1 MKIIKPED
9 IQKPVLKE
17 LDGQYVCEILF
28 NISDKL
34 GFEFYQLSAKNMFVR
49 FMISSLTDE
58 IEFTNFEESHLST
71 VGVIFPPNNY
81 EKEFIQF
88 PASSEAW
95 KSDSHPF
102 QLPSKAFNT
111 YSKHLVAHF
120 YIKSEKGYIPDKSDF
135 RISYEYVENIA
146 EIFSR
151 KFQ

>member
-9 IQKPVLKE
+9 IQKTVLKE
-17 LDGQYVCEILF
+17 LDGQYECEILF

-34 GFEFYQLSAKNMFVR
+34 GFEFYQLSAKNKFVR
-49 FMISSLTDE
+49 FIISSLTDE
-58 IEFTNFEESHLST
+58 IAFTNFDESYLST
-71 VGVIFPPNNY
+71 VGVTFAPNNC

-88 PASSEAW
+88 PTSSEAW

-102 QLPSKAFNT
+102 PLPYKAFNN

-120 YIKSEKGYIPDKSDF
+120 YIKSEKGYTPDKSDF

-146 EIFSR
+146 ENFSR